1 MKYRVTFTDPNTQM
15 ERPVQMLKNSWT
27 EVLAWRDKMLAS
39 GGPDSFVKTYE
50 TAETLIAMNRKPSE
64 SKPEPEEA
72 A

>member
-15 ERPVQMLKNSWT
+15 EKPVQMLTNSWP
-27 EVLAWRDKMLAS
+27 EVLAWRDKMLTS

-64 SKPEPEEA
+64 KPEEA